1 MPYHLAIALYYL
13 QASFTR
19 LRQMVL
25 YTSLKK
31 NASPFF
37 KFFVFFRIFL
47 SVFFSALTEQGEC
60 LYQQPLYLFL
70 PAKNRTLTFLFHI
83 INFQRTIYI
92 YQNFHFTARVSF
104 LVPPAHL
111 PNFSLTLSPE
121 TTLPL
126 SLQ

>member
-37 KFFVFFRIFL
+37 KFFVFFQIFL

-70 PAKNRTLTFLFHI
+70 PAKNRTLTCLFHI

>member
-70 PAKNRTLTFLFHI
+70 PAKNRTLTCLFHI